1 MMKRI
6 TTTLLSLLAVLTMS
20 AQGWPANYG
29 GVMLQAFSWDSYS
42 DTQWTLLESQA
53 DELATTFDLIWI
65 PQSGNCGGTS
75 MGYDDMYWFP
85 GHYNSSFGTE
95 DGLKSMISVFKAK
108 GLKTIADVVIN
119 HRKPLSGSF
128 GFPSETYKGVTYTMT
143 QADVVSGNGGTGNAD
158 TGEGWDG
165 MPDLDH
171 TSANVQNICKAY
183 TKMLIEYF
191 GYAGFRYDM
200 VKGYSGSYTAMY
212 NNYAQ
217 PEFSVGE
224 CWDGTATIKNWID
237 ATNKTS
243 AAFDFQFRYTVRNA
257 INKNDWRYLGYA
269 NDGNYPLI
277 SSSTNSGSYRRYAV
291 TFVENHDTQDRG
303 NVTGYNKD
311 PITRDIPA
319 VHAYM
324 LAMPGTPC
332 VFLPHWKSYKK
343 EISTMVAIRKAV
355 GIHNMSTYV
364 PMATNQNY
372 YAVSVTGTNGKLLC
386 VVGSGAS
393 TYTPNG
399 EWTKVYSGT
408 NYVYYVQGLTTNTA
422 WADVASGTYETEQQ
436 VTLTAISNNSNAKLV
451 YTTNGSNPTAS
462 STQVASGSKITI
474 PMGTTTLKVGVL
486 LNGSV
491 SGIITRNYV
500 IQEAEPFAIPSF
512 CVVNDGEVCAFFE
525 APLGWT
531 NVVKC
536 WAWNSSSNFTGGT
549 WPGVAC
555 TLLGT
560 RAGYKVY
567 KWTYNGTLTTKPTGI
582 IFNNDSAPQT
592 TDYTFVNGG
601 YYNSTE
607 MLGVVT
613 ATAIDAVTTTVSNG
627 PVRIFSIDGRQ
638 ISTLPQGTSVESAL
652 DALPHGI
659 YIINNK
665 KYVK

>member
-1 MMKRI
+1 
-6 TTTLLSLLAVLTMS
+6 
-20 AQGWPANYG
+20 
-29 GVMLQAFSWDSYS
+29 
-42 DTQWTLLESQA
+42 
-53 DELATTFDLIWI
+53 
-65 PQSGNCGGTS
+65 
-75 MGYDDMYWFP
+75 
-85 GHYNSSFGTE
+85 
-95 DGLKSMISVFKAK
+95 
-108 GLKTIADVVIN
+108 
-119 HRKPLSGSF
+119 
-128 GFPSETYKGVTYTMT
+128 
-143 QADVVSGNGGTGNAD
+143 
-158 TGEGWDG
+158 
-165 MPDLDH
+165 
-171 TSANVQNICKAY
+171 
-183 TKMLIEYF
+183 
-191 GYAGFRYDM
+191 
-200 VKGYSGSYTAMY
+200 
-212 NNYAQ
+212 
-217 PEFSVGE
+217 
-224 CWDGTATIKNWID
+224 
-237 ATNKTS
+237 
-243 AAFDFQFRYTVRNA
+243 
-257 INKNDWRYLGYA
+257 
-269 NDGNYPLI
+269 
-277 SSSTNSGSYRRYAV
+277 
-291 TFVENHDTQDRG
+291 
-303 NVTGYNKD
+303 
-311 PITRDIPA
+311 
-319 VHAYM
+319 
-324 LAMPGTPC
+324 
-332 VFLPHWKSYKK
+332 
-343 EISTMVAIRKAV
+343 MVAIRKAV

>member
-1 MMKRI
+1 MKRI